1 VTPRV
6 MIIADDALS
15 ASSLR
20 RALRSTAACDVL
32 DGYVEGR
39 GPCGEI
45 AAVRGPDIVVVDQ
58 MRSRPGTLARIGE
71 VRAALPA
78 AKIVLL
84 PARMEP
90 AWLSEAAA
98 AGADAAIAK
107 TFRPEAIGVLVR
119 EVAAGNVFH
128 AFDAPTPTVRPVADP
143 GLPPLTRRQLEV
155 LRLVAAGAPNSR
167 IAAQLWITE
176 QTVKFHLSTVY
187 RKLGV
192 SNRTE
197 ASHHAHVHG
206 LLNPSTADAIP
217 MQLGSIRAAA

>member
-1 VTPRV
+1 MSLRLILV
-6 MIIADDALS
+6 ADDPLS
-15 ASSLR
+15 ASALR
-20 RALRSTAACDVL
+20 RALRATGSFEVT

-39 GPCGEI
+39 AACAETI
-45 AAVRGPDIVVVDQ
+45 AALAPDVVVLDDLGA
-58 MRSRPGTLARIGE
+58 RDDALARVAE
-71 VRAALPA
+71 ARAAAPD
-78 AKIVLL
+78 AKIILL
-84 PARMEP
+84 PARMDP

-107 TFRPEAIGVLVR
+107 TFRLEGVGALVR

-128 AFDAPTPTVRPVADP
+128 AFGAPRASQRPAGTP
-143 GLPPLTRRQLEV
+143 GLPALTDRELEV

-176 QTVKFHLSTVY
+176 QTVKFHLSKVY

-197 ASHHAHVHG
+197 ASHHAYVHG
-206 LLNPSTADAIP
+206 LLDASP
-217 MQLGSIRAAA
+217 PTGLAA